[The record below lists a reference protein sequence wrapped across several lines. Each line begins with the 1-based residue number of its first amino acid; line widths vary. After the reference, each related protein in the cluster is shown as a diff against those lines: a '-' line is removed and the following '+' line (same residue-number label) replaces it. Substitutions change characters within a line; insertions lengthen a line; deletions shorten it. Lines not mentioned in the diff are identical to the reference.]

1 MLTERDRERYRRQV
15 LIPGWGEDGQSKLK
29 NAKVFIAGAGGLGS
43 PVSYYLAGAGV
54 GSLVICDDGK
64 LELSNCN
71 RQILYW
77 ETDLGVAKAEAAAER
92 IYEFNRDIEIIP
104 VSERIDDSIE
114 RLAGGADLIVDCLDN
129 FETRYVLNRYS
140 VRTGIPFVHAGV
152 SGFAGQLT
160 FIDPPETPC
169 LACIF
174 PEVPEQGVLPIAGMT
189 TGVIGSLAAM
199 EACKHLTGVGTTLK
213 NKLII
218 WDGEE
223 QIFDTVEITK
233 SDSCPVCGSAGKERT
248 R

>member
-1 MLTERDRERYRRQV
+1 MLTERDRERYRRQL
-15 LIPGWGEDGQSKLK
+15 LIPGWGEEAQQKLK
-29 NAKVFIAGAGGLGS
+29 NSKVLIAGAGGLGS
-43 PVSYYLAGAGV
+43 PVAYYLAAAGV

-92 IYEFNRDIEIIP
+92 IYEFNRDIEILP
-104 VSERIDDSIE
+104 LSERIDDDSIE

-129 FETRYVLNRYS
+129 FETRYVLNRFS
-140 VRTGIPFVHAGV
+140 VRTKMPFVHAGV
-152 SGFAGQLT
+152 SCFAGQLT
-160 FIDPPETPC
+160 FIAPPETPC

-174 PEVPEQGVLPIAGMT
+174 PEVPEQETVPILGTT
-189 TGVIGSLAAM
+189 TGVIGSLSAM
-199 EACKHLTGVGTTLK
+199 EACKYLAGVGENIK
-213 NKLII
+213 SKLII

-233 SDSCPVCGSAGKERT
+233 SETCPVCGKQKE
-248 R
+248 